1 MSEYMGMHLSN
12 VPLKR
17 ALNASQERKKC
28 MAITSAEME
37 LRQRREATVRE
48 HINAENDHDPDRT
61 VATFSSYRASYD
73 VPAFG
78 EAGQPADANAVRAM
92 WVGLITAFPDIHI
105 EPGPLYHGDNHIFV
119 EIRMTGT
126 HQGDFAGIPATGRSF
141 DARMA
146 LLYEFEEDQ
155 LVCERVYF
163 DFAGIMR
170 QLGVLP
176 M

>member
-1 MSEYMGMHLSN
+1 MT
-12 VPLKR
+12 
-17 ALNASQERKKC
+17 
-28 MAITSAEME
+28 ITSAQME
-37 LRQRREATVRE
+37 LRQRREATITE
-48 HINAENDHDPDRT
+48 HIEAENHHDPNRA

-73 VPAFG
+73 VPSMG

-92 WVGLITAFPDIHI
+92 WVGIIAAFPDIHI
-105 EPGPLYHGDNHIFV
+105 EHGPLYHGDTHVFV
-119 EIRMTGT
+119 EVRMTGT
-126 HQGDFAGIPATGRSF
+126 QQGDFAGIAATGRSF
-141 DARMA
+141 DARVA
-146 LLYEFEEDQ
+146 CLYEFEEDQ